1 MAADGLIDASWMTEA
16 YRVSSLHT
24 RPRRWFNEGDP
35 SMRTSSVRW
44 VRVNRQGQ
52 GHGVTFTTW
61 SGELGVWWS
70 GSGR

>member
-1 MAADGLIDASWMTEA
+1 
-16 YRVSSLHT
+16 
-24 RPRRWFNEGDP
+24 
-35 SMRTSSVRW
+35 MRTSSVRW

-70 GSGR
+70 GSGRWCGVVRTDVAGRRAESPR